1 MVIPLRKQADEPGPD
16 SNVTPNWEISWD
28 GDAMTSARARHA
40 ASAFFERTRQS
51 GLISPT
57 SHDMQNV
64 QLVVSELVTN
74 VLRHTSGTG
83 SMRIDLAPDGTQ
95 ARISVRDTSPCAPR
109 VLERD
114 PGRLGGHGLEIVEAV
129 SRSLS
134 VEPGPDGT
142 GKMIIVDI
150 PLTPAEPANWSSG
163 QTRVTGAGRQTARS
177 SQDAWGLS
185 GDSSKVR

>member
-1 MVIPLRKQADEPGPD
+1 MVIPLGKQAADEPGPD

-40 ASAFFERTRQS
+40 ASAFLERTRQS
-51 GLISPT
+51 GLTSPT
-57 SHDMQNV
+57 PHDIQNV

-83 SMRIDLAPDGTQ
+83 SLRIDLAPDGTQ
-95 ARISVRDTSPCAPR
+95 ARITVQDTSPSAPR

-129 SRSLS
+129 SRTLS
-134 VEPGPDGT
+134 IEPGPDGS
-142 GKMIIVDI
+142 GKMIIAEI
-150 PLTPAEPANWSSG
+150 PLTPAAPTNWSSG
-163 QTRVTGAGRQTARS
+163 QKRVTGAGRQMTRS
-177 SQDAWGLS
+177 SQDA
-185 GDSSKVR
+185 

>member
-1 MVIPLRKQADEPGPD
+1 MVIPLRKQATDEHGPD

-28 GDAMTSARARHA
+28 GGAMTSARARHA
-40 ASAFFERTRQS
+40 ASAFLERTRQS

-57 SHDMQNV
+57 PHDMQNV

-83 SMRIDLAPDGTQ
+83 SLRIELAPDGTQ
-95 ARISVRDTSPCAPR
+95 ARITVRDTSSCAPR

-142 GKMIIVDI
+142 GKTIIVNI
-150 PLTPAEPANWSSG
+150 PLTPAEPANNWSSG

-177 SQDAWGLS
+177 SQDA
-185 GDSSKVR
+185 